1 MNKLYIDIRSFLFCF
16 YFYTRVAAAVCFFLT
31 FCLHY
36 LLFCL
41 LPLIYMKEH
50 LMLHHSHLL
59 LKLRIGGCSS
69 CLNSCLLFLLC
80 FVVVSTHWHTD
91 SVLVSWVEFCVCV
104 SIAACLFFC
113 FVLFT
118 LSLYITTFIR
128 FCWFSDYYECLCVDV
143 FVWAGMNASVWVCF
157 DRCNEEIEQVKWKL
171 SRIALTKHLITK
183 QWSINFQLINFIR
196 ASHVFWVRLKLK
208 RRYLSDVYLFHFFI
222 ACVFV
227 LFGFCCCLSCFSIDI
242 LWKNLS
248 CPELLFPS
256 LLPVLFCWE
265 LFWVCMCVFGSECEY
280 VLWISIGSFFQLK
293 PTLIQNEKRY
303 EMSLAVV
310 SR

>member
-16 YFYTRVAAAVCFFLT
+16 YFYTRVAACCLFFFNFLFTFSSVLFVTVNIYERTLDVASFSSSSETKDWRLFELFKFLLT
-31 FCLHY
+31 VFVVFC
-36 LLFCL
+36 C
-41 LPLIYMKEH
+41 
-50 LMLHHSHLL
+50 
-59 LKLRIGGCSS
+59 
-69 CLNSCLLFLLC
+69 CLNAL
-80 FVVVSTHWHTD
+80 THWQC
-91 SVLVSWVEFCVCV
+91 VGELSWILCVCV
-104 SIAACLFFC
+104 SIAACLF

-128 FCWFSDYYECLCVDV
+128 FCWFSDYYKCLCVDV
-143 FVWAGMNASVWVCF
+143 FVWAEMNASVWVCF

-171 SRIALTKHLITK
+171 SRIALTQQLIT
-183 QWSINFQLINFIR
+183 NFIR

-208 RRYLSDVYLFHFFI
+208 RRYLSAVYLFHFFI
-222 ACVFV
+222 ACLFV

-265 LFWVCMCVFGSECEY
+265 LFWECVCVFS
-280 VLWISIGSFFQLK
+280 
-293 PTLIQNEKRY
+293 
-303 EMSLAVV
+303 VV
-310 SR
+310 SVNMFCGFR

>member
-16 YFYTRVAAAVCFFLT
+16 YFYTRVAAAVCFFNVLFTLSSVLFVTVNVYERTLDVASFSSSSETKDWRLFELFKFLLT
-31 FCLHY
+31 VFVVFC
-36 LLFCL
+36 C
-41 LPLIYMKEH
+41 
-50 LMLHHSHLL
+50 
-59 LKLRIGGCSS
+59 
-69 CLNSCLLFLLC
+69 CLNAL
-80 FVVVSTHWHTD
+80 THWQC
-91 SVLVSWVEFCVCV
+91 VGELSWILCVCFY
-104 SIAACLFFC
+104 CGLFVFC